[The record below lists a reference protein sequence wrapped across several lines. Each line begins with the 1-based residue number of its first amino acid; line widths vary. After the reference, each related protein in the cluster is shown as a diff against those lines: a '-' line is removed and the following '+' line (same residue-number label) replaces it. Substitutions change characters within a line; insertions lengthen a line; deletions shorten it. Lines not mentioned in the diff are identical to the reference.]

1 MSMATFDTLKFANAL
16 KAAGV
21 SDRQAEAEAVVLAEV
36 FSINFREV
44 ATKEDLKRAVADV
57 ETKLREVEQ
66 RLNAKSDLL
75 RAEVYA
81 KIDQAKAELNAKI
94 DTNHTK
100 LTGDMYLL
108 RWMFGLLISLVLA
121 IFVRLF
127 FFQKTNM

>member
-75 RAEVYA
+75 RSEVYA
-81 KIDQAKAELNAKI
+81 KIDQAKAELN
-94 DTNHTK
+94 TNHTK

-108 RWMFGLLISLVLA
+108 RWMFGLLISLVHA

-127 FFQKTNM
+127 FFQKTNV

>member
-57 ETKLREVEQ
+57 ETKLHEVEQ

-75 RAEVYA
+75 RSEVYA
-81 KIDQAKAELNAKI
+81 KVDQAKAELN
-94 DTNHTK
+94 TNQTK
-100 LTGDMYLL
+100 PTGDMHMFF
-108 RWMFGLLISLVLA
+108 WMFGLLISLLLA

-127 FFQKTNM
+127 FFQKTSM

>member
-75 RAEVYA
+75 RSEV
-81 KIDQAKAELNAKI
+81 
-94 DTNHTK
+94 TRK
-100 LTGDMYLL
+100 LIK
-108 RWMFGLLISLVLA
+108 RKRS
-121 IFVRLF
+121 
-127 FFQKTNM
+127 

>member
-44 ATKEDLKRAVADV
+44 ATKEVLKRAVADV

-66 RLNAKSDLL
+66 RLNAKIDLL
-75 RAEVYA
+75 RSEVYA

>member
-75 RAEVYA
+75 RSEVYA
-81 KIDQAKAELNAKI
+81 KIDLLRTEVFAKI

>member
-21 SDRQAEAEAVVLAEV
+21 SDRHAEAEAVVLAEV

-75 RAEVYA
+75 RSEVYA
-81 KIDQAKAELNAKI
+81 KIDLLRTEVFAKI

-127 FFQKTNM
+127 FFQKTNV

>member
-1 MSMATFDTLKFANAL
+1 MATFDTLKFANAL

-66 RLNAKSDLL
+66 RLNAKIDLL
-75 RAEVYA
+75 RSEVYA

-127 FFQKTNM
+127 FFQKTNV

>member
-44 ATKEDLKRAVADV
+44 TTKEDLKRAVADV

-75 RAEVYA
+75 RRAYF
-81 KIDQAKAELNAKI
+81 ITD
-94 DTNHTK
+94 
-100 LTGDMYLL
+100 
-108 RWMFGLLISLVLA
+108 FP
-121 IFVRLF
+121 VR
-127 FFQKTNM
+127 

>member
-1 MSMATFDTLKFANAL
+1 MSMATFDTLYAKIDL
-16 KAAGV
+16 
-21 SDRQAEAEAVVLAEV
+21 
-36 FSINFREV
+36 FRTEIC
-44 ATKEDLKRAVADV
+44 
-57 ETKLREVEQ
+57 
-66 RLNAKSDLL
+66 
-75 RAEVYA
+75 A
-81 KIDQAKAELNAKI
+81 KIDQAKAELIAKI

>member
-66 RLNAKSDLL
+66 RLNAKIDLL
-75 RAEVYA
+75 RSEVYA

-127 FFQKTNM
+127 FFQKTNV

>member
-66 RLNAKSDLL
+66 RLNAKIDLL
-75 RAEVYA
+75 RSEVYA

>member
-1 MSMATFDTLKFANAL
+1 MASATFDTLKFANAL

-44 ATKEDLKRAVADV
+44 TTKEDLKRAVADV

-75 RAEVYA
+75 RSEVYA
-81 KIDQAKAELNAKI
+81 KIDQPKVESNTSL
-94 DTNHTK
+94 TK
-100 LTGDMYLL
+100 LTREIHLL
-108 RWMFGLLISLVLA
+108 HWMSGLLISLVLA
-121 IFVRLF
+121 IFMRLF
-127 FFQKTNM
+127 FFQNTNL

>member
-44 ATKEDLKRAVADV
+44 TTKEDLKRAVADV

-75 RAEVYA
+75 RSEVYA
-81 KIDQAKAELNAKI
+81 KIDQPKGESNTSL
-94 DTNHTK
+94 TK
-100 LTGDMYLL
+100 LTREIHLL
-108 RWMFGLLISLVLA
+108 HWMSGLLILLVLA

>member
-1 MSMATFDTLKFANAL
+1 MSMATFDTMKFANAL

-44 ATKEDLKRAVADV
+44 TTKEDLKRAVTDV

-75 RAEVYA
+75 RSEVYA
-81 KIDQAKAELNAKI
+81 KSDQLKGESN
-94 DTNHTK
+94 TNLTK
-100 LTGDMYLL
+100 LTREIHLL
-108 RWMFGLLISLVLA
+108 HWMSGLLILLVLA
-121 IFVRLF
+121 IFMRLF